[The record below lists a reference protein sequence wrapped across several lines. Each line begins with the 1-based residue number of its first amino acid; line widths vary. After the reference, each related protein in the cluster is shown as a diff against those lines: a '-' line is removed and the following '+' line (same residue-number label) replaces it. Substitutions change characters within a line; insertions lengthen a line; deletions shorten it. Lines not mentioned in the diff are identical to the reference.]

1 MSRITARPGNT
12 VPALAALIAL
22 AAGCLASSAG
32 ARAAG
37 VEGVEE
43 APTSDGAYILRCKL
57 GACRDPAIA
66 VERMRQRAGQLCP
79 GGFDVLDSTD
89 GSRSTYV
96 RTVHGIRAIPRSD
109 VVLVVQCHPPR
120 TAD

>member
-1 MSRITARPGNT
+1 MNRVTARPGNIM
-12 VPALAALIAL
+12 PALVAAIAL
-22 AAGCLASSAG
+22 AAGCLAPRAG

-37 VEGVEE
+37 VEGVDE
-43 APTSDGAYILRCKL
+43 APTGDGAYLLRCKL
-57 GACRDPAIA
+57 GAFRDPATA
-66 VERMRQRAGQLCP
+66 VERMRWRAGQLCP

-96 RTVHGIRAIPRSD
+96 RTVHGVQSIPRFD